1 MELFWLLLG
10 LLVVV
15 AIAVVVVRALRGAS
29 QGSQEAD
36 APPPQP
42 PRQPQMPEAP
52 VARQVAAPPA
62 AETAPAAEEDTPA
75 ADKDMPDEPP
85 PPPDVPP
92 LVLSERSLEEV
103 RGTEQAR
110 QLWLTVQ
117 REIYRQRAEGFRE
130 DWAFPLHASRH
141 NLGAPLAKSARIK
154 QGATEYAFQPF
165 ARGTIF
171 NEVPKW
177 AEVHDLNTRL
187 GSNIPGSGLARDLL
201 AAAFEAAGSALHD
214 DWAFHRLAVKEAL
227 GPALRDTVRVKVG
240 GKEYSV
246 QVFAADTLYS
256 EVPNW
261 SDVRRLSDT
270 PAGELADALW
280 RETYAVSAA
289 SYDANAPTQ
298 QAAAK
303 EKLGTPLTAPYQI
316 DFEGHTFTIQVFATD
331 AVLTDDKGE
340 VLLHSKLERPD
351 TFKPEA
357 APPAPAAITPGDVS
371 SAGDALSDKRPAF
384 AMLPVAGQPRL
395 SQLYGYT
402 RWAAGGGRKYYG
414 ACQGRHPGI
423 DFAVPV
429 GTPLL
434 SIGYGLVV
442 YAGPSRGAPFG
453 GSPPMIAIVRY
464 GNLYA
469 IYGHSSQ
476 VSVKA
481 GQLVSPG
488 QQVTLSGDYGGPH
501 LHFEVRPVP
510 QGLLANTDPGQ
521 AGVNSGV
528 TMNPLDYFNAEMN
541 AYFERWYKEL
551 GGDSHF
557 CQGSLRDQEKIT
569 FGGPV
574 DTRPCRG

>member
-1 MELFWLLLG
+1 MKLFWQLLW
-10 LLVVV
+10 LLVFVGAAV
-15 AIAVVVVRALRGAS
+15 ALVRALRQTRRSSHGNTA
-29 QGSQEAD
+29 A
-36 APPPQP
+36 PPQP
-42 PRQPQMPEAP
+42 QQPPQVPQASAVRQIADNPANSANDDMP
-52 VARQVAAPPA
+52 
-62 AETAPAAEEDTPA
+62 

-110 QLWLTVQ
+110 QLWLAVQ

-141 NLGAPLAKSARIK
+141 NLGAPLAKSARVK
-154 QGATEYAFQPF
+154 ESNAEYAFQPF

-177 AEVHDLNTRL
+177 SEVHELNKQL
-187 GSNIPGSGLARDLL
+187 GGSIPGGGLALNLL
-201 AAAFEAAGSALHD
+201 AATFEAAGSALQA
-214 DWAFHRLAVKEAL
+214 DWAFHQLAIKEAL
-227 GPALRDTVRVKVG
+227 GPALRDTVRIKVG

-261 SDVRRLSDT
+261 SDVQRLSDT

-280 RETYAVSAA
+280 RETYAVSRA
-289 SYDANAPTQ
+289 SYDASAPTQ
-298 QAAAK
+298 QAAAR
-303 EKLGTPLTAPYQI
+303 EKLGTPLTGPYQL
-316 DFEGHTFTIQVFATD
+316 DFEGHTFTVQVFATD
-331 AVLTDDKGE
+331 AVLADEQGE
-340 VLLHSKLERPD
+340 VLLHSTLERPD

-357 APPAPAAITPGDVS
+357 APPPPEAITPGDVS
-371 SAGDALSDKRPAF
+371 SAGDAISDKRPLF
-384 AMLPVAGQPRL
+384 AMLPVAGQPRI

-402 RWAAGGGRKYYG
+402 KWAAGGGRKYYT

-488 QQVTLSGDYGGPH
+488 EQVTLSGDYGGPH

-510 QGLLANTDPGQ
+510 QQVLANTDPGQ
-521 AGVNSGV
+521 PGVNSGF
-528 TMNPLDYFNAEMN
+528 TINPLDYFNAEMN
-541 AYFERWYKEL
+541 AYFERWYHEL
-551 GGDSHF
+551 GGDNHF
-557 CQGSLRDQEKIT
+557 CRGSLRDQEKIT
-569 FGGPV
+569 FAGPV
-574 DTRPCRG
+574 DTRPCTS